1 MYVPKSQSNC
11 IYIQEKSSSTRMA
24 RSSTTAKSEVSLFLQ
39 YVEMAGEDVMKSRV

>member
-1 MYVPKSQSNC
+1 MYPSLKVIAFTFKKSWSA
-11 IYIQEKSSSTRMA
+11 RMA